1 MSSQETKK
9 NIYNHL
15 IMLLDESGSMES
27 MGSEPKQAVLTFVK
41 NFKNEN
47 TDARLTFATF
57 NDKLTTHL
65 DNSSIEEGELDFH
78 YNPTGCTA
86 LFDAITTT
94 INNTLESK
102 EPNTKIM
109 VIITDGQENSSSKYF
124 SNKKDLKKLV
134 TKVETENEWKVIFL
148 GVNIDGFSDA
158 HDMNINL
165 NRISEFDQ
173 THKGSLLELCRTAS
187 DAANTF
193 TRSRT
198 NGDTDAD
205 LILPSPPKLTKTK
218 MPDPDSD
225 DLPPLVFLPL
235 RRELTSNILEDTK
248 SMFLKSNLSKLNC
261 NNYW

>member
-1 MSSQETKK
+1 MSSQEEKS

-15 IMLLDESGSMES
+15 ILLLDESGSMES
-27 MGSEPKQAVLTFVK
+27 MGSEPKQSVLEFVK
-41 NFKNEN
+41 NFKKENNES
-47 TDARLTFATF
+47 RLTFATF
-57 NDKLTTHL
+57 NDKLSTHL
-65 DNSSIEEGELDFH
+65 DNSSIEEGQLDFH

-109 VIITDGQENSSSKYF
+109 VIITDGQENSSSKYR
-124 SNKKDLKKLV
+124 NKKELKKLV

-158 HDMNINL
+158 HDININL

-198 NGDTDAD
+198 NGDTQAD
-205 LILPSPPKLTKTK
+205 LILPSPPPRLRKTHN
-218 MPDPDSD
+218 PDPESN
-225 DLPPLVFLPL
+225 DLPPLVFSPL
-235 RRELTSNILEDTK
+235 RREFTSN
-248 SMFLKSNLSKLNC
+248 
-261 NNYW
+261 Y